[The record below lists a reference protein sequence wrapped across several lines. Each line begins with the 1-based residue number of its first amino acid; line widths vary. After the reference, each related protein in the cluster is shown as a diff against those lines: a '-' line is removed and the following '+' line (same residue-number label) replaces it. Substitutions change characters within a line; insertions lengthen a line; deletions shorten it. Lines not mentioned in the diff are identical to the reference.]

1 MSATM
6 SPAIADMLLTAYAAA
21 ADRPALVT
29 STVADVT
36 GEPAR
41 SFRHWA
47 ADHAAAFV
55 TPS

>member
-6 SPAIADMLLTAYAAA
+6 PPAIADMLLTAYAAA
-21 ADRPALVT
+21 TDRPALVT

-41 SFRHWA
+41 SFRLWA
-47 ADHAAAFV
+47 ADHAAVFAE
-55 TPS
+55 PR